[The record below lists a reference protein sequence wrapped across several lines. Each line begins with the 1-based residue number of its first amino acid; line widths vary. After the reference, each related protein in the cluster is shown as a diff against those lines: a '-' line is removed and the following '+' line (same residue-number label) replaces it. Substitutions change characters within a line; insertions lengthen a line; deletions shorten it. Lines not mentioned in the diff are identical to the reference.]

1 MEINNF
7 YMERCDVVAHARQ
20 VDVDIRV
27 PKQLVHHLVVS
38 KVNKVRTMRG
48 L

>member
-1 MEINNF
+1 MEW
-7 YMERCDVVAHARQ
+7 CDVVVHARQ

-38 KVNKVRTMRG
+38 KVRTMRG

>member
-1 MEINNF
+1 MEW
-7 YMERCDVVAHARQ
+7 CDVVVHARQ

-27 PKQLVHHLVVS
+27 PKQLVHHLIVS
-38 KVNKVRTMRG
+38 KVSKVRTMRG